1 MDIKEYLTELALQEE
16 AELPEA
22 KNLEIVNKIVDHVI
36 FESKINDMEVF
47 PCDRKTCYQYK
58 KGECKIK
65 CEPDTCNNYDHEI
78 YFRALPAS
86 RSN

>member
-1 MDIKEYLTELALQEE
+1 MDLIEFLIISALQEE

-36 FESKINDMEVF
+36 LESKINDMETF
-47 PCDRKTCYQYK
+47 PCDRKTCYQNE
-58 KGECKIK
+58 KGECLIK

-78 YFRALPAS
+78 YFRHIKK
-86 RSN
+86 